1 MGENRFSRTIDKRIR
16 ITYVMLTHKI
26 QFYGRRKGRK
36 LSNNKNNLINLVGP
50 KVFINKEFIIK
61 KINNLSG
68 KKYLEIGFGSGEN
81 LIKFAQKHPNSNFIG
96 AEPYINSYVKV
107 LKNIIENKSKNI
119 KIFPDDIR
127 LVINYF
133 KHSFFDSVFLLHPD
147 PWQKYK
153 HKKRRILQ
161 QSFINSLSK
170 VLKKNGLIIIATD
183 QPVMKS
189 WVLEQ
194 FHIREDFEWKINH
207 TKETFKKPKFFLE
220 TKYSK
225 KTLGTNNLVNWFFFK
240 KK

>member
-1 MGENRFSRTIDKRIR
+1 
-16 ITYVMLTHKI
+16 MLTHEI
-26 QFYGRRKGRK
+26 RFYGRRKGRK
-36 LSNNKNNLINLVGP
+36 LSKNKYELINLIGP
-50 KVFINKEFIIK
+50 KVFINKQVILE

-68 KKYLEIGFGSGEN
+68 KKYLEIGFGMGEN
-81 LIKFAQKHPNSNFIG
+81 LVNFAKKHPTSNFIG
-96 AEPYINSYVKV
+96 AEPYINSYVNV
-107 LKNIIENKSKNI
+107 LKKVYENNTKNI

-127 LVINYF
+127 LIINYF
-133 KHSFFDSVFLLHPD
+133 KNSLFDAIFILHPD
-147 PWQKYK
+147 PWQKNK

-170 VLKKNGLIIIATD
+170 ILKKNGIIILATD

-189 WVLEQ
+189 WILEQ
-194 FHIREDFEWKINH
+194 FHSRKDFEWKINQI
-207 TKETFKKPKFFLE
+207 KETFERPKFLLE